1 MILIL
6 GVGNE
11 LRGDDAFGPLAVR
24 ELKKSG
30 IRATFWSGE
39 TPENFITS
47 VREPVETLVI
57 IDTAELGK
65 EPGTVELLDPA
76 RIKKTAAGTHKL
88 PLSLLI
94 DHLRPEKTIFIA
106 AQPLSTSFGA
116 QPSKE
121 ILEAVEKAK
130 KIIKTI
136 K

>member
-1 MILIL
+1 MMLIL

-30 IRATFWSGE
+30 ILANFWSGE

-57 IDTAELGK
+57 LDTAELGK
-65 EPGTVELLDPA
+65 EPGTVELVDPD
-76 RIKKTAAGTHKL
+76 RINESLTSTHKL

-94 DHLRPEKTIFIA
+94 DHLKPGKTFFIA
-106 AQPLSTSFGA
+106 AQPKTLEFGA
-116 QPSKE
+116 RPSKE
-121 ILEAVEKAK
+121 ILKAVKKAK
-130 KIIKTI
+130 EIVLSL
-136 K
+136 